1 MDNSPDSVTVAVR
14 DVTDNTALLHSCH
27 SLWKTTKTWKYP
39 AFNSSRKLDFDQLE
53 RLWLRAFLGRQKN
66 IRFWLTRHG
75 GDHLVDEARE
85 VKSKLHHSRHVL
97 VAFTL
102 KVTPVSKTRK
112 SKVIVIEK
120 RRLFF
125 CEKKTQSFPPD
136 IQTKTGL
143 VNETLSPVFGKAS
156 EIAYNSSRY
165 RSLCKG
171 LVVWPRLNLLDLM
184 FGHQMKHS

>member
-1 MDNSPDSVTVAVR
+1 MLAGFSWPPTNR
-14 DVTDNTALLHSCH
+14 
-27 SLWKTTKTWKYP
+27 
-39 AFNSSRKLDFDQLE
+39 
-53 RLWLRAFLGRQKN
+53 
-66 IRFWLTRHG
+66 RFSLTRDG

-102 KVTPVSKTRK
+102 KVTPVSKTGN
-112 SKVIVIEK
+112 SKFIVIGK

-125 CEKKTQSFPPD
+125 CEKTQSFLSG

-143 VNETLSPVFGKAS
+143 VNETLSPV
-156 EIAYNSSRY
+156 YNSSRY

-171 LVVWPRLNLLDLM
+171 LVA
-184 FGHQMKHS
+184 